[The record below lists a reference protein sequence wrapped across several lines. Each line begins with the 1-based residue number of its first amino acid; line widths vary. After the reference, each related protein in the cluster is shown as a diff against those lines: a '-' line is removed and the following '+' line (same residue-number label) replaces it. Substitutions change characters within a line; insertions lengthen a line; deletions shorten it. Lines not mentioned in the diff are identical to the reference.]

1 MYALTTCSFKPIDH
15 QLSQPCIIRLRMR
28 PYNSGVLLVNGS
40 ECPLC
45 FYRRQ
50 PAAIFVLDLSN
61 SWPQFIERGQ
71 IATGPE
77 QTSNSVVFKK
87 IFGEQSQNYSQKRIF
102 IQKVLN
108 APAKYVCQGDENA
121 KTVTGV
127 GCGCPVRI
135 QVQQPNR
142 LLGNDGAVRGL
153 KGHLCCRYPT
163 FATFLEKVRFFKIFY
178 SLASGDYTL
187 FISKLPFCIFV
198 VEVIKVCF
206 SLCFPGILYM
216 KIFCHRM
223 A

>member
-127 GCGCPVRI
+127 GCRHVFHQEKSPTH
-135 QVQQPNR
+135 
-142 LLGNDGAVRGL
+142 DSRGSFQIR
-153 KGHLCCRYPT
+153 HECRMVGT
-163 FATFLEKVRFFKIFY
+163 AHSSLSDIFMY
-178 SLASGDYTL
+178 S
-187 FISKLPFCIFV
+187 P
-198 VEVIKVCF
+198 
-206 SLCFPGILYM
+206 M
-216 KIFCHRM
+216 
-223 A
+223 